1 MNTHRLRQLYDQLT
15 PRERLPL
22 IMAAHLRGDAA
33 DQKRLSASAPLKT
46 LRVPN
51 YYPLA
56 KALRTAVHWQMQI
69 LLDLVGHFWQWWG
82 VWMSYGVY
90 EARDDNRKRGRGRR
104 SAAGAKKRRGADDE
118 LVEEFRAHGI
128 ARYYAS
134 RFVAH
139 VDGWKQFCAEIHA
152 DPEAQ
157 LKLMIGWKMVA
168 QTESA
173 ARSYLFSKEEAA
185 RFERLETVSVAG
197 DATKE
202 RGPVPVESAVDLA
215 RGWHVLLD
223 ELARHEGGE

>member
-1 MNTHRLRQLYDQLT
+1 MNTHRLGQLYDQLT

-56 KALRTAVHWQMQI
+56 KALRTAVHWQMQT
-69 LLDLVGHFWQWWG
+69 LLDLAGHFWQWWG
-82 VWMSYGVY
+82 VWMSYGLY
-90 EARDDNRKRGRGRR
+90 QARDDNRMRGRGRR
-104 SAAGAKKRRGADDE
+104 AGAGAKKRRGADAE
-118 LVEEFRAHGI
+118 LFEEYRAHGI
-128 ARYYAS
+128 TRYYAS

-157 LKLMIGWKMVA
+157 LKLMIGWNMVT
-168 QTESA
+168 QTENA
-173 ARSYLFSKEEAA
+173 ARSYVFSEEEAA

-202 RGPVPVESAVDLA
+202 RGPVPVESAADLA

-223 ELARHEGGE
+223 ELVRHEGGE